1 MMKLRVLAA
10 VLSGAVLIAAP
21 LTGVPYAA
29 QDADP
34 YVWMEEIEGAK
45 ALDWARA
52 ENARS
57 LPQLQK
63 DARFKGLYDDALKI
77 LTASDRIPAVSF
89 AGDGTLRDFWQD
101 ASHVRG
107 IWRSTT
113 VESYRSGSPQWQ
125 TLVDLD
131 ALAKTEKAN
140 WVWHS
145 PSCLLPED
153 RLCLVELSNG
163 GKDAASVR
171 EFDTRTGMF
180 VKNGFAIPEAKSSY
194 SWLDRDTLLVAH
206 EWKKGELTESGYP
219 FIVKTVKRGEPLSAA
234 RELFRGK
241 VKDVAASALVLR
253 EPDGRAAGVLIVQ
266 SIDFF
271 NSNYYLA
278 TNPGVAKLDLPTK
291 STVQGYVAGR
301 LIVSLEQDWAAA
313 GFKEGDL
320 IDFDLAAIKANPKK
334 LSGALVLRP
343 TASQAIE
350 QVAATRDRLVV
361 ALYENVKGQV
371 VSFARTPKGW
381 TPTQLALPKDSS
393 LGIASASDRDNRLIV
408 SVSSY
413 LTPNSQWLAD
423 AAAGTPQQLRSLPPR
438 FNASTH
444 VVEQFWAT
452 SKDATRIPYFV
463 IRPRDL
469 KFDGNAPTVLYAYGG
484 FQVSQTPS
492 YSGTVGKLW
501 LEKGGVYVV
510 ANIRGGGEFG
520 PRWHN
525 AGLKLNRMRV
535 YDDFFAVSDDLIRR
549 KITSPRRLGIV
560 GGSNGGL
567 LMGVALTK
575 RPELYRAIVIQV
587 PLFDMIGYDHI
598 GAGASWIGE
607 YGDPKIPA
615 ERAMLM
621 SYSPYQNLK
630 PGQKYPKVF
639 IETSTKDDR
648 VHPAHA
654 RKAAARMKEYGYD
667 FLYYENID
675 GGHAA
680 AANLNERALRLGL
693 EYTYL
698 HQQLMN

>member
-1 MMKLRVLAA
+1 MKLRVLAA

-63 DARFKGLYDDALKI
+63 DPRFKGLYDDALKI
-77 LTASDRIPAVSF
+77 LTASDRIPSVSF

-107 IWRSTT
+107 LWRSTT
-113 VESYRSGSPQWQ
+113 WRATARAVRSGRRSSTWMRSPRTRRPIGCGTARAACCPRIAGAW
-125 TLVDLD
+125 
-131 ALAKTEKAN
+131 
-140 WVWHS
+140 
-145 PSCLLPED
+145 C
-153 RLCLVELSNG
+153 ELSNG

-271 NSNYYLA
+271 NSNYYVADLTRSAPQSA
-278 TNPGVAKLDLPTK
+278 TNPAVAKLDLPTK

-301 LIVSLEQDWAAA
+301 LIISLEQDWPAA

-320 IDFDLAAIKANPKK
+320 IDFDLAAVKANPKK

-343 TASQAIE
+343 TASQSIE
-350 QVAATRDRLVV
+350 QVATTRDRLVV

-393 LGIASASDRDNRLIV
+393 IGIASASDRDNRLILY
-408 SVSSY
+408 VSSY

-452 SKDATRIPYFV
+452 SKDSTRIPYFV

-484 FQVSQTPS
+484 FQVSQTPATAAPS
-492 YSGTVGKLW
+492 
-501 LEKGGVYVV
+501 
-510 ANIRGGGEFG
+510 ANCG
-520 PRWHN
+520 W
-525 AGLKLNRMRV
+525 
-535 YDDFFAVSDDLIRR
+535 
-549 KITSPRRLGIV
+549 
-560 GGSNGGL
+560 
-567 LMGVALTK
+567 
-575 RPELYRAIVIQV
+575 
-587 PLFDMIGYDHI
+587 
-598 GAGASWIGE
+598 
-607 YGDPKIPA
+607 
-615 ERAMLM
+615 
-621 SYSPYQNLK
+621 
-630 PGQKYPKVF
+630 
-639 IETSTKDDR
+639 
-648 VHPAHA
+648 
-654 RKAAARMKEYGYD
+654 RKAASTSSPTS
-667 FLYYENID
+667 
-675 GGHAA
+675 AA
-680 AANLNERALRLGL
+680 AASSVHAGI
-693 EYTYL
+693 TPA
-698 HQQLMN
+698 

>member
-1 MMKLRVLAA
+1 MKLRVLAA
-10 VLSGAVLIAAP
+10 VLSGAVLIAAL

-77 LTASDRIPAVSF
+77 LTASDRIPSVSF

-107 IWRSTT
+107 LWRSTT
-113 VESYRSGSPQWQ
+113 VESYRSGNPQWQ
-125 TLVDLD
+125 TLIDLD
-131 ALAKTEKAN
+131 ALAKNEKAN
-140 WVWHS
+140 WVWHG

-271 NSNYYLA
+271 NSNYYVADLTRSAPQSA
-278 TNPGVAKLDLPTK
+278 TNPGVTKLDLPTK

-334 LSGALVLRP
+334 LSGCAGAAPHREPGDRAGGDDPRSAGGRALREREGPGGELRSN
-343 TASQAIE
+343 TE
-350 QVAATRDRLVV
+350 RMD
-361 ALYENVKGQV
+361 
-371 VSFARTPKGW
+371 
-381 TPTQLALPKDSS
+381 
-393 LGIASASDRDNRLIV
+393 
-408 SVSSY
+408 
-413 LTPNSQWLAD
+413 AD
-423 AAAGTPQQLRSLPPR
+423 AARSAEGLLHR
-438 FNASTH
+438 HRLGVGSRQSTDPDRLELSHTEQPMARRRSRGYAAAAAQSAAAIQRLDARRRAVLGH
-444 VVEQFWAT
+444 VQGRHTDPVFRHPAE
-452 SKDATRIPYFV
+452 
-463 IRPRDL
+463 DL
-469 KFDGNAPTVLYAYGG
+469 KFDGNAPTLLYAYGG
-484 FQVSQTPS
+484 FQVEPDAVVQRNRRQT
-492 YSGTVGKLW
+492 
-501 LEKGGVYVV
+501 V
-510 ANIRGGGEFG
+510 AGE
-520 PRWHN
+520 
-525 AGLKLNRMRV
+525 
-535 YDDFFAVSDDLIRR
+535 RR
-549 KITSPRRLGIV
+549 RLCRRQHPRRRRV
-560 GGSNGGL
+560 RP
-567 LMGVALTK
+567 AL
-575 RPELYRAIVIQV
+575 A
-587 PLFDMIGYDHI
+587 
-598 GAGASWIGE
+598 
-607 YGDPKIPA
+607 
-615 ERAMLM
+615 
-621 SYSPYQNLK
+621 
-630 PGQKYPKVF
+630 
-639 IETSTKDDR
+639 
-648 VHPAHA
+648 
-654 RKAAARMKEYGYD
+654 
-667 FLYYENID
+667 
-675 GGHAA
+675 
-680 AANLNERALRLGL
+680 
-693 EYTYL
+693 
-698 HQQLMN
+698 